1 MGDSN
6 LYNAERMVAY
16 LQGYEE
22 TWVSAGRLN
31 EISRAYGLPTAKIRP
46 LQKFARSLGW
56 NIEARQIKEYRS
68 LKRVLV
74 WYYRAV
80 RVEDARKSAW
90 IRHLDHTEYLRVG
103 NWRMAIYAPDGRRL
117 TSPFRGP
124 FRVCVYQ
131 YDELGESPICQ
142 YSHKARHSTI
152 AAARKAAWQL
162 LQDAVE
168 GRAKA

>member
-1 MGDSN
+1 MYD
-6 LYNAERMVAY
+6 AERLVAY

-22 TWVSAGRLN
+22 IWVSSGRLN
-31 EISRAYGLPTAKIRP
+31 EISRVYGLATAKIRP
-46 LQKFARSLGW
+46 LRKLARSLGW

-74 WYYRAV
+74 WHYRAV

-90 IRHLDHTEYLRVG
+90 IRHLDHREYLRVG

-117 TSPFRGP
+117 TSPFMGP
-124 FRVCVYQ
+124 FRVYVYQ
-131 YDELGESPICQ
+131 YDELDGFPICE
-142 YSHKARHSTI
+142 YSQKARYSTI
-152 AAARKAAWQL
+152 AAARAAAWQL

-168 GRAKA
+168 GRAKE